1 LDSNGLL
8 ERDGA
13 RDLLNADEG
22 WPELQIKGERRT
34 SVPSDRDG
42 GVKFA
47 QAVISQTIDGK
58 WKVFVQSDNQV
69 EDSFVGSFEDVIQ
82 TLREYSRRGWHRRSQ
97 T

>member
-8 ERDGA
+8 ERNGT

-22 WPELQIKGERRT
+22 WPELQIKRGRQT

-47 QAVISQTIDGK
+47 QAVISQTVDGK
-58 WKVFVQSDNQV
+58 WKVFVQSDTQV
-69 EDSFVGSFEDVIQ
+69 EDSFVGSFDAVMNK
-82 TLREYSRRGWHRRSQ
+82 LRSYSCLGWHRRS
-97 T
+97 